1 MSYAV
6 LFPGQGSQH
15 PDMLPWLEAEP
26 AAAEPL
32 RALAQHLGPD
42 WRARLGQPEEL
53 SRNRFAQV
61 LVTGVSLAA
70 WSAVATHLAEGP
82 AIVAGYSVGELAAVA
97 CAGAFDPRTA
107 IDLAAQR
114 ARAMD
119 AAAGSVSGGLL
130 SVSGLHQDRIALQ
143 LAGQGL
149 EVAIRIA
156 PDHLIL
162 AGETARLQQ
171 AEGLLTAAGGHCKP
185 LPIRIASHSSAM
197 RAAAGAFAQTLGGT
211 AWQALRCPVAANAT
225 GTALRRVEQ
234 MRPALSQQVDHPVLW
249 SACLEA
255 IAERRVERVIEI
267 GPGRALSA
275 MWSRQH
281 PDVPVRALEDFRS
294 PQSAAAWLGA

>member
-15 PDMLPWLEAEP
+15 PDMLPWLAAEP
-26 AAAEPL
+26 AAAKPL
-32 RALAQHLGPD
+32 QALAQHLGPD
-42 WRARLGQPEEL
+42 WRARLDQPEEL

-70 WSAVATHLAEGP
+70 WSAVAAHLSEGP
-82 AIVAGYSVGELAAVA
+82 TIVAGYSVGELAAVA
-97 CAGAFDPRTA
+97 CAGGFDPSAA

-114 ARAMD
+114 AQAMD
-119 AAAGSVSGGLL
+119 LAAGGVSGGLL
-130 SVSGLHQDRIALQ
+130 SVSGLHQDRIVER
-143 LAGQGL
+143 AGQGL

-162 AGETARLQQ
+162 AGEAARLQQ
-171 AEGLLTAAGGHCKP
+171 AEGRLTAAGGHCKP

-197 RAAAGAFAQTLGGT
+197 RAAAGAFAQILGDT
-211 AWQALRCPVAANAT
+211 VWQVPRCPVAANAT

-234 MRPALSQQVDHPVLW
+234 IRAALSQQIDHPVLW

-255 IAERRVERVIEI
+255 IAERRVERVIEV
-267 GPGRALSA
+267 GPGRALSG

-281 PDVPVRALEDFRS
+281 PQVPVRALEDFRS
-294 PQSAAAWLGA
+294 AQSAAAWLTA